1 MIAYYTIPKT
11 IRELQQYVG
20 AAACRAYYTI
30 PKTIRELQLELPAYE
45 ENTDY
50 TIPKTIRE
58 LQPYRPAQSHRFGL
72 YHTKNY
78 QGTTT
83 GASCGQY

>member
-11 IRELQQYVG
+11 IRELQLNNLV
-20 AAACRAYYTI
+20 A
-30 PKTIRELQLELPAYE
+30 
-45 ENTDY
+45 
-50 TIPKTIRE
+50 
-58 LQPYRPAQSHRFGL
+58 RFNAGL

-83 GASCGQY
+83 ERTAPSQIKTLYHTKNYQGTTTE